1 MDPGTIMVLVLMAC
15 LAAFLIW
22 IEITGRRNRVN
33 IAPKSSSAQTSGDPP
48 QKAAQNRTSSEPE
61 NRKAA

>member
-1 MDPGTIMVLVLMAC
+1 MDPGTIMVLGLMAC

-22 IEITGRRNRVN
+22 IEITGRRNRAN
-33 IAPKSSSAQTSGDPP
+33 ISPKSSSAQTSADPP
-48 QKAAQNRTSSEPE
+48 QKVAENRTNSAQE